1 MMGIGKLSS
10 DQVSIGHGDD
20 YMERNELS
28 QNHQENILKLLKET
42 DELSCSGEENE
53 IRNFP

>member
-1 MMGIGKLSS
+1 VRNYDTIITIWVENTNSEEEEEKIKKWMMGIGKLSS

-28 QNHQENILKLLKET
+28 QNH
-42 DELSCSGEENE
+42 
-53 IRNFP
+53 